1 MSQQEIRVAAP
12 AGGRQHIRTILSF
25 ILIPL
30 SGFATDVYLP
40 SLPSM
45 SEALKVDNAA
55 AQLTLVFF
63 LVSYGLSQLFVGSLL
78 DSFGRYKL
86 NLYALLVFGLSCF
99 TIATT
104 QDNDTQAEIGR
115 AQHG

>member
-1 MSQQEIRVAAP
+1 MIMKKFSDRQQS
-12 AGGRQHIRTILSF
+12 IRTLLSF

-45 SEALKVDNAA
+45 AGALNTTNAA

-63 LVSYGLSQLFVGSLL
+63 LVSYGISQLFC
-78 DSFGRYKL
+78 RE
-86 NLYALLVFGLSCF
+86 LS
-99 TIATT
+99 
-104 QDNDTQAEIGR
+104 G
-115 AQHG
+115 